1 MPVATLIPDHAI
13 TAGLEVVPRAT
24 YTSSF
29 GHQNWGE
36 TLARYARSV
45 KRFSGAKLE
54 EIIRAALT
62 LYCATGKGRTAIQG
76 GIKGKSI
83 MEDTTDIQGQILPS
97 SDIELSAG
105 EDDEGDSEQEMSE
118 GDEDMMGEYL
128 SLIQG

>member
-1 MPVATLIPDHAI
+1 MKFSD
-13 TAGLEVVPRAT
+13 
-24 YTSSF
+24 
-29 GHQNWGE
+29 QNWGE

-54 EIIRAALT
+54 EIIRATLT